1 MSVIKPI
8 IKWAGGK
15 TQILDK
21 VLDEFPL
28 EINNY
33 HEIFL
38 GGGSVLLGFLY
49 KVNNNLIKIKG
60 NIYAYDS
67 NEPLIYVYKNIQTN
81 YLELYDE
88 IVKFII
94 TYTSC
99 ESKEDYYYLIRKSYN
114 NLTIEDKRTLIG
126 SAMFI
131 FLNKTCFRGLFRV
144 GPNGFNVPYGN
155 YKNPEI
161 INKEHLKN
169 IHDLIQNVIFKC
181 CDFRESI
188 NDINKGDFIYCDPP
202 YFPENSKSF
211 VSYTKDGFG
220 LPNHNK
226 LFNLLKENDLNFLM
240 SNSNTD
246 FVNESFSKTIYNI
259 KYISAK
265 RSINSKNPDAKTTEV
280 LIKNY
285 V

>member
-1 MSVIKPI
+1 MSITKPI

-21 VLDEFPL
+21 VLDDFPT

-33 HEIFL
+33 YEIFL
-38 GGGSVLLGFLY
+38 GGGSVLLGFLHR
-49 KVNNNLIKIKG
+49 VNKNLIKIKG
-60 NIYAYDS
+60 NIYAFDI
-67 NEPLIYVYKNIQTN
+67 NEPLIYLYKNIQSN
-81 YLELYDE
+81 YLGLYDE
-88 IVKFII
+88 IIKLIVS
-94 TYTSC
+94 YTS
-99 ESKEDYYYLIRKSYN
+99 STSREDYYYSIRTAYN
-114 NLTIEDKRTLIG
+114 KLTIEDKRSLLG

-131 FLNKTCFRGLFRV
+131 FLNKTCFRGLFRM

-161 INKEHLKN
+161 VNKEHLKD
-169 IHDLIQNVIFKC
+169 IHILIKNVIFKC
-181 CDFRESI
+181 CDFQLSI
-188 NDINKGDFIYCDPP
+188 NDVDKNDFIYCDPP

-220 LPNHNK
+220 LDNHKK
-226 LFNLLKENDLNFLM
+226 LFDLLKNKDMQFLM

-246 FVNESFSKTIYNI
+246 FVNEYFKNNIYNI
-259 KYISAK
+259 KYISVK

-285 V
+285 S